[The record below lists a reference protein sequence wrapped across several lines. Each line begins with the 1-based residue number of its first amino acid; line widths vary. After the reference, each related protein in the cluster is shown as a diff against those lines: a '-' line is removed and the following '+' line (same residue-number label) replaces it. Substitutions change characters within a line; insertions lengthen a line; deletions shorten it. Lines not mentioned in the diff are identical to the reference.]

1 MVRDNEA
8 LKMAFVAGG
17 YCILRALDAFS
28 LVPTEFT
35 PGHGFR
41 IPRLLRQSLICLHRR
56 LSWYSRETYADFP
69 ATDFKWLMR
78 IEAGGCES

>member
-8 LKMAFVAGG
+8 LKMAFVAGR
-17 YCILRALDAFS
+17 YCILCALDAFS
-28 LVPTEFT
+28 LVLTKFT

-41 IPRLLRQSLICLHRR
+41 ISQLLRLSFICLLRR
-56 LSWYSRETYADFP
+56 MSWYSREAYPDFP
-69 ATDFKWLMR
+69 ATDSKWLMR

>member
-17 YCILRALDAFS
+17 YCILRTLDAFS
-28 LVPTEFT
+28 LVPTKFT

-41 IPRLLRQSLICLHRR
+41 ISHSSPQRVVSGHRSDSQLQSLNPGNRRCLV
-56 LSWYSRETYADFP
+56 SE
-69 ATDFKWLMR
+69 
-78 IEAGGCES
+78 